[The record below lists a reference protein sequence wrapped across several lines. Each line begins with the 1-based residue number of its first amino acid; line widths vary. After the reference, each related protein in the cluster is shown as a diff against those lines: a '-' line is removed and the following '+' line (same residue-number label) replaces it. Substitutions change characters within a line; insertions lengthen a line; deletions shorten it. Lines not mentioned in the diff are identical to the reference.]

1 MVETETILISVF
13 MPILIG
19 PIFIFFKELWDRYNI
34 KNVETKKN
42 FYNENIKIVKD
53 KLSLFYW
60 PIYIKL
66 CCLYHLNYNIIEDV
80 DKEKP
85 KIEAIDLSETQSDT
99 PNEEE
104 LILREK
110 VKKKYKKKKCGYE
123 YFDDERNLV
132 TCNNLINH
140 HDTSK
145 FCFDCR
151 KIILQNDKPLKKRR
165 KNKRKTWLKN
175 DEHINNEHINNEH
188 INNEHI
194 TINISDDFEWENS
207 ESESDHSTPFDEDA
221 LAILNLLRN
230 KSDSSMSDITG
241 DGIGVIKELP
251 TKKVIMDKIIV
262 QNLDSK
268 IIELYLDLKEIILN
282 NIAIGQP
289 KSKLGRELTK
299 FIRFVEM
306 ENIVFEANKKKINQ
320 KFYESKNLGVVNNI
334 KKLLE
339 IIEVDLFV
347 LQKEY
352 NKMIKNYY

>member
-1 MVETETILISVF
+1 MVDTETILISVF

-19 PIFIFFKELWDRYNI
+19 PIFIFFKELWDRYNV
-34 KNVETKKN
+34 KNVEIKKN
-42 FYNENIKIVKD
+42 YYNEHIKIVKD

-66 CCLYHLNYNIIEDV
+66 CCLYHLNYNIIEDL

-85 KIEAIDLSETQSDT
+85 KIEPIELSETQSDT

-104 LILREK
+104 IEMREK
-110 VKKKYKKKKCGYE
+110 VKKKYKKRKCGYE
-123 YFDDERNLV
+123 YFDDNRNLIE
-132 TCNNLINH
+132 CKNLINH

-145 FCFDCR
+145 YCFDCR
-151 KIILQNDKPLKKRR
+151 KMILQSEKPIKKRR
-165 KNKRKTWLKN
+165 RNKRY
-175 DEHINNEHINNEH
+175 NE
-188 INNEHI
+188 NNEHI

-207 ESESDHSTPFDEDA
+207 ASESDHSTPFDEEA
-221 LAILNLLRN
+221 LAILNILRS

-241 DGIGVIKELP
+241 DGIGVVKELP
-251 TKKVIMDKIIV
+251 TKKVIMDKLIV
-262 QNLDSK
+262 QNLDCK
-268 IIELYLDLKEIILN
+268 IIELYMDLKNIILN

-306 ENIVFEANKKKINQ
+306 EYIVFEANKKKRNK